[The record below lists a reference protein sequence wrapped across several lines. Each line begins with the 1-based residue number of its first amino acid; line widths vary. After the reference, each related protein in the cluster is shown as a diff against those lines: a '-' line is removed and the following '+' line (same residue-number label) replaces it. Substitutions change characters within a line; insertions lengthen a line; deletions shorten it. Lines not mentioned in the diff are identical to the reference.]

1 MENTT
6 GTAGSNIRS
15 VRKRRGLSQ
24 RELAELAGFSTV
36 WVKRIEQ
43 GTADPPVETLGRLA
57 RVLKVTTTRLL
68 AGTEP
73 AKDAP
78 HAPQMDDD
86 WADVLE
92 ALYGH
97 TPPPDGEVTPEGVL
111 SVVTAVRPALAA
123 NRFTEVRA
131 VLPRLIRDAAA
142 LDGEGRHAQSRVLN
156 LTGWLLTQTRQWD
169 AAETAVLMAAD
180 AGAGTLDA
188 SSALNTW
195 CWLLLRQ
202 GELSRARVMAAAEAA
217 KIEPKFSTA
226 EPRELAM
233 WGRLLLGVTNAAIRD
248 NRPGE
253 AEDALSLARAAAG
266 RIGREVCL
274 DGSTARTFG
283 PVSTMMILAENAAI
297 ERRPDKVLSIAEGIP
312 KIAEGLGAGMLH
324 PASASRRRHRLD
336 IANAHVMLRR
346 YPEAMGILRQLRAE
360 APEWLVQQA
369 YARQVVKD
377 ILEQRRSLTI
387 EMRDLADA
395 VGLPL

>member
-1 MENTT
+1 MDRST
-6 GTAGSNIRS
+6 GERIRD

-24 RELAELAGFSTV
+24 KELAKAAGFSTI

-43 GTADPPVETLGRLA
+43 GAADPPTETLGRLA
-57 RVLKVTTTRLL
+57 RVLKVTTTYLL
-68 AGTEP
+68 TAADP
-73 AKDAP
+73 AKP
-78 HAPQMDDD
+78 APQPDEN
-86 WADVLE
+86 WLDVQE

-97 TPPPDGEVTPEGVL
+97 FPPPDGEVTPEGVL
-111 SVVTAVRPALAA
+111 SSVTALRPALAA
-123 NRFTEVRA
+123 NRYTEVRA
-131 VLPRLIRDAAA
+131 VLPRLIRDADT
-142 LDGEGRHAQSRVLN
+142 LNGEGRHAQSRVLN

-188 SSALNTW
+188 ASALNTW

-202 GELSRARVMAAAEAA
+202 GELSRARQMATAEAV

-226 EPRELAM
+226 SERHLAM

-253 AEDALSLARAAAG
+253 AADALSLARAAAG

-297 ERRPDKVLSIAEGIP
+297 ERRPDKVLGIAEGIP
-312 KIAEGLGAGMLH
+312 TIAAGIGAGMLH
-324 PASASRRRHRLD
+324 PGSASRRRHRLD

-346 YPEAMGILRQLRAE
+346 YPEAMGILRELRAE
-360 APEWLVQQA
+360 APEWLVQQG
-369 YARQVVKD
+369 YARRIVKD
-377 ILEQRRSLTI
+377 ILEQRRSLTQ

-395 VGLPL
+395 VALPL